1 MSNKEINEDAH
12 IAGLTDSLDKLS
24 YDELLEEL
32 GRVKLKLGVIIPAIF
47 KKGKESGYTEIEIRN
62 KIKKIIEIP
71 ERTLNSYLPE
81 GAKRHKYPKNRELA
95 NSANYNEIIED
106 STSTKPDAKSFEA
119 INSKTKIDVKKSY
132 GKSDSELALNVV
144 SSRSAQ
150 KSAYVYGNLTL
161 EELISR
167 HEEIQIE
174 NVYLHIQLA
183 DANTR
188 IEELEQCL
196 EEQGLMVHD

>member
-12 IAGLTDSLDKLS
+12 IAGLTDSLHKLS

-32 GRVKLKLGVIIPAIF
+32 GRMKLKLGVIIPAIF

-95 NSANYNEIIED
+95 NSANYNENHRR
-106 STSTKPDAKSFEA
+106 F
-119 INSKTKIDVKKSY
+119 
-132 GKSDSELALNVV
+132 
-144 SSRSAQ
+144 
-150 KSAYVYGNLTL
+150 
-161 EELISR
+161 
-167 HEEIQIE
+167 H
-174 NVYLHIQLA
+174 
-183 DANTR
+183 
-188 IEELEQCL
+188 
-196 EEQGLMVHD
+196 

>member
-1 MSNKEINEDAH
+1 M
-12 IAGLTDSLDKLS
+12 
-24 YDELLEEL
+24 
-32 GRVKLKLGVIIPAIF
+32 KLKLGVIIPAIF

-119 INSKTKIDVKKSY
+119 INSKTKIDVNKI
-132 GKSDSELALNVV
+132 LW
-144 SSRSAQ
+144 
-150 KSAYVYGNLTL
+150 
-161 EELISR
+161 
-167 HEEIQIE
+167 
-174 NVYLHIQLA
+174 
-183 DANTR
+183 
-188 IEELEQCL
+188 
-196 EEQGLMVHD
+196 

>member
-12 IAGLTDSLDKLS
+12 IAGLTDSLHKLS
-24 YDELLEEL
+24 FDELLEEL
-32 GRVKLKLGVIIPAIF
+32 GRMKLMLGVIIPAIF

-132 GKSDSELALNVV
+132 GKSDSELALHVV

-150 KSAYVYGNLTL
+150 KSAYVYGDLTL
-161 EELISR
+161 EELVSR
-167 HEEIQIE
+167 HEELEQE

>member
-1 MSNKEINEDAH
+1 M
-12 IAGLTDSLDKLS
+12 
-24 YDELLEEL
+24 
-32 GRVKLKLGVIIPAIF
+32 KLKLGVIIPAIF

-81 GAKRHKYPKNRELA
+81 GAKWHKYPKNRELA

-106 STSTKPDAKSFEA
+106 STSTKPDAKSFET
-119 INSKTKIDVKKSY
+119 INSKTKIDVNKIY
-132 GKSDSELALNVV
+132 DKSDSELALHTV
-144 SSRSAQ
+144 SGSAQ
-150 KSAYVYGNLTL
+150 KSAYVYGVLTL
-161 EELISR
+161 EELVSR
-167 HEEIQIE
+167 HEEIQLE
-174 NVYLHIQLA
+174 NVYSDIQLA

-196 EEQGLMVHD
+196 ADANTRIEELEQCLEEHRLMVYDNEANDNDK